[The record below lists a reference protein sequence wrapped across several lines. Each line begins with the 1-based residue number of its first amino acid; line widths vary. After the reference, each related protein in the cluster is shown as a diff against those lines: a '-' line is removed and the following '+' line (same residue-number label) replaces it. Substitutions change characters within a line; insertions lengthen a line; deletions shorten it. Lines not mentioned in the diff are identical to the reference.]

1 MALPYCNRSIV
12 FERICI
18 LLYNVARSWR
28 NISQPQCWVS
38 VMSHLVTVNEV
49 TKSDHSHKNIIYGHN
64 LLLRQ
69 LPYTIRNIPG
79 YTTMNKRPGPW
90 SNSQKWIIR
99 NFYFWNLLAITKE
112 LMTII
117 LQSRIWMESICYISD
132 RIKSSSIFFS
142 SKVCKKSKIV
152 RYEGTH
158 SHDEE
163 LTLDGITFFLLVQRP
178 GRM

>member
-1 MALPYCNRSIV
+1 MALPYCNRSIIL
-12 FERICI
+12 ERICI

-69 LPYTIRNIPG
+69 LPYTIINIPG

-112 LMTII
+112 LMTIV

-132 RIKSSSIFFS
+132 RKKSSSIFFHLRF
-142 SKVCKKSKIV
+142 VKKQNSAIW
-152 RYEGTH
+152 RYAQPWWRAD
-158 SHDEE
+158 SW
-163 LTLDGITFFLLVQRP
+163 
-178 GRM
+178 